1 MYYVIVKAGKNMR
14 VIAGS
19 RRSLPLKTLEGDAT
33 RPTADKYKETLFNCL
48 QMDVPDSVFWDLFSG
63 SGSIA
68 IEALSRGARRAV
80 LVENSKDAVA
90 VIKQNIH
97 FTKFEN
103 ESEIIKSDV
112 LSFLRRMSNIDAD
125 IIFLDPPY
133 NKGLERQTIELLD
146 TMNFTNEDVVIVV
159 ESSDEEDMSFVADTK
174 FRIYKTK
181 NYKTNKH
188 TFLCLK

>member
-1 MYYVIVKAGKNMR
+1 MR

-48 QMDVPDSVFWDLFSG
+48 QMDVPGSRFMDLFSG

-68 IEALSRGARRAV
+68 IEALSRGASHAV
-80 LVENSKDAVA
+80 LVENSRDALA
-90 VIKQNIH
+90 VIKANIH

-103 ESEIIKSDV
+103 EAEIIKSDV
-112 LSFLRRMSNIDAD
+112 ISYLRRLTKIDAD
-125 IIFLDPPY
+125 IIYIDPPY
-133 NKGLERQTIELLD
+133 GKGLEREALEILD
-146 TMNFTNEDVVIVV
+146 SKEFINDEAIVV
-159 ESSDEEDMSFVADTK
+159 VEAKLDEDMSYLDDMNFV
-174 FRIYKTK
+174 IYKLK

-188 TFLCLK
+188 VFLRRKA

>member
-1 MYYVIVKAGKNMR
+1 MR

-103 ESEIIKSDV
+103 ESEIVKSDV
-112 LSFLRRMSNIDAD
+112 LSFLRRMSTVDAD

-133 NKGLERQTIELLD
+133 NKGLERQTIEILD
-146 TMNFTNEDVVIVV
+146 TMNFANEDVVIVV

>member
-1 MYYVIVKAGKNMR
+1 MR

-48 QMDVPDSVFWDLFSG
+48 QMDVPGSYFLDLFAG
-63 SGSIA
+63 SGSIG

-80 LVENSKDAVA
+80 FVDNSRDAVSI
-90 VIKQNIH
+90 IKQNIH

-103 ESEIIKSDV
+103 ESEI
-112 LSFLRRMSNIDAD
+112 LRFDGVSYAANMKKVDFD
-125 IIFLDPPY
+125 IIYIDPPY
-133 NKGLERQTIELLD
+133 GNGLEKAAVLALNGKEFKNPDVIIVCESKLDEDYSFIE
-146 TMNFTNEDVVIVV
+146 
-159 ESSDEEDMSFVADTK
+159 DTK
-174 FRIYKTK
+174 FEIYKTK

-188 TFLCLK
+188 IFLRRR